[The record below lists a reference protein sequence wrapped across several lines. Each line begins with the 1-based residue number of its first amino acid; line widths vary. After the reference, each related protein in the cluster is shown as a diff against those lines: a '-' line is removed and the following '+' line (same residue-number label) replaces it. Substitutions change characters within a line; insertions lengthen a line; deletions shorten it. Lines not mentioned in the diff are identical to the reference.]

1 MKQRCNI
8 TLTPEMDEALNQ
20 YAYQSRKSRST
31 IIEAAL
37 KHYISTFTEEIHPS
51 NNDKISLLEERI
63 NIIESKIRNIEM
75 RENSNQAGLQSKKE
89 NEPDIISPEVTDKTR
104 IIYSDCVSG
113 QVSQSNPD
121 DQTIISLDPEGWYTQ
136 TLVGE
141 FLDPSILLST
151 RKSIVSLA
159 VARGEMETNGKKR
172 KGCRIKG
179 SSAIE
184 WIKSMK
190 KKEKPPIFFLGSS

>member
-1 MKQRCNI
+1 
-8 TLTPEMDEALNQ
+8 MDELLNQ

-31 IIEAAL
+31 IIEEAL
-37 KHYISTFTEEIHPS
+37 KQYMSGYVEDAYPAC
-51 NNDKISLLEERI
+51 NDKISLMEERI
-63 NIIESKIRNIEM
+63 NILESKIRNLEK
-75 RENSNQAGLQSKKE
+75 RENTPREGFKSTKEYGSYAIARIVTENSKKLNSVE
-89 NEPDIISPEVTDKTR
+89 NSSPPAQEN
-104 IIYSDCVSG
+104 SDE
-113 QVSQSNPD
+113 
-121 DQTIISLDPEGWYTQ
+121 QTTISLDPDGWYTQ

-184 WIKSMK
+184 WIKSMRR
-190 KKEKPPIFFLGSS
+190 KEKPPIFFLGSS